1 LRIMSSSNFSPTK
14 KLVLLLFLVEV
25 LMGTDRPSVF
35 DSNQSCNNALDW
47 LGLSLYDSG
56 HNPAFFKLANS
67 ADFSLYS
74 FGVDYWNNAYRRHF
88 DSEQVRNYDLC
99 FYNVK
104 TLNERATIASYAG
117 YARMDFYS
125 QPQSLEKN
133 FYDHYFALVDTT
145 TGNLSYK
152 RPHLGFLY
160 NHSLTAKILT
170 GFEINYG
177 VERGL
182 KDVYTRCETI
192 LRDVDLK
199 TGIGLDLSAIASHF
213 GIYGRIFNRQGKYES
228 VQEQIAPQVFT
239 YFGYHVVKRENATDL
254 IRKND
259 SDQGYEVGLNLMR
272 ANFIWSD
279 LTLFLSGSWLGAEN
293 EVTVGSIARPEPRGY
308 GVGSEKKAIAV
319 AQYFP
324 PNKRLGFRL
333 SYTYQ
338 NLADWAKSG
347 LYDVLILDNKVQ
359 CHQGDVLLRHRL
371 NSAFGIV
378 VGGSYE
384 ITFNDYREYIV
395 NFIYDKNQSRT
406 ESFIK
411 LQARPTV
418 LISIDIGGSYSNYIP
433 DFHWNTRRFQ
443 VFGFQTVIE
452 RLTAFGVLG
461 FSLNCGISTPQ
472 ETTLHNFIIGIGLYL
487 KKNY

>member
-1 LRIMSSSNFSPTK
+1 MRVMSSSNFSPIK
-14 KLVLLLFLVEV
+14 KLVLLLFLAEA
-25 LMGTDRPSVF
+25 LMGVDRPSVF
-35 DSNQSCNNALDW
+35 YLNQSRNNSLGW
-47 LGLSLYDSG
+47 LGLSLYDLG
-56 HNPAFFKLANS
+56 HNPAFFKLANPV
-67 ADFSLYS
+67 DFSLYS
-74 FGVDYWNNAYRRHF
+74 LGLDYWHNAYRRRF

-104 TLNERATIASYAG
+104 TLNEKATIASYAG
-117 YARMDFYS
+117 YARMDFES

-152 RPHLGFLY
+152 SPHLGFLY
-160 NHSLTAKILT
+160 HYSLNAKILA
-170 GFEINYG
+170 GFEINYA

-182 KDVYTRCETI
+182 KDVYTQCETI

-199 TGIGLDLSAIASHF
+199 TGIGLDLTAIATHL
-213 GIYGRIFNRQGKYES
+213 GIYGRIFNRQGKYEA

-259 SDQGYEVGLNLMR
+259 SNRGYELGLNLMR

-279 LTLFLSGSWLGAEN
+279 LTLMLSGSWMGAEN
-293 EVTVGSIARPEPRGY
+293 EITVGSIARPDPRGY
-308 GVGSEKKAIAV
+308 GVGSEKKAFAV

-324 PNKRLGFRL
+324 PTKRSGFRL

-347 LYDVLILDNKVQ
+347 LYDVLILNNKVQ
-359 CHQGDVLLRHRL
+359 CHQWDLLLRQRL
-371 NSAFGIV
+371 NSACEIV
-378 VGGSYE
+378 VGGDYE

-395 NFIYDKNQSRT
+395 NFNYDKHQSRT
-406 ESFIK
+406 ESLVK
-411 LQARPTV
+411 LHICPTA
-418 LISIDIGGSYSNYIP
+418 LISLDIGGSYSNYIP
-433 DFHWNTRRFQ
+433 DFHWNTERFQ
-443 VFGFQTVIE
+443 VFDFQTTIE
-452 RLTAFGVLG
+452 RLTTFGILG

-472 ETTLHNFIIGIGLYL
+472 ETTRHNLMIGTGLYL